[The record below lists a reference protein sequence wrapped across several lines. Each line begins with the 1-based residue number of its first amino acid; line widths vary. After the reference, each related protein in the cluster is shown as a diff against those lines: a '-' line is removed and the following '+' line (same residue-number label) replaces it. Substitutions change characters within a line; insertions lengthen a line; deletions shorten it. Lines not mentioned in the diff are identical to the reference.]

1 VTATTHPGEVPGLE
15 LAELI
20 EAIELPENQGEPLLV
35 RDYVLLL
42 LATIAVP
49 VALILIGG
57 LL

>member
-1 VTATTHPGEVPGLE
+1 MTATPSPADAGSLE

-20 EAIELPENQGEPLLV
+20 EAIEQPENQGDPLLV

-42 LATIAVP
+42 LATVAMP
-49 VALILIGG
+49 VVLILIGG

>member
-1 VTATTHPGEVPGLE
+1 MTATAHPGEVQGLE

-20 EAIELPENQGEPLLV
+20 EAIELPENQGDPLLV

-42 LATIAVP
+42 LATVAVP